1 MALTKIKT
9 GGITDNAVTDAK
21 VADAITITGAQTGIT
36 QVGTLT
42 AGTWQGT
49 PITSAYLNASQT
61 AITSVGTLTSLA
73 TSGVVGITVANVSGV
88 TARTDADDLVIEN
101 TAHNGISIL
110 TNDDQTGNL
119 VFGQASSNRT
129 ARVDY
134 DGNTNIMHVGT
145 TKASGQLQLQS
156 ANGTTGITLDASS
169 NATFA
174 GDVTIANNKQILG
187 ASDGVA
193 YSFTGDTDTGIQSG
207 GTNTLQIT
215 TGGSKAMDFDGN
227 QLATFT
233 GKVQISHATTPDF
246 TLNDTG
252 GTTNKRV
259 FRISGGGDA
268 VYFEGRNNDNS
279 GDGASGTIATMS
291 LSDASTTFA
300 GSVTSVGTLHVK
312 NSSSTSSGIE
322 VGCDAGDF
330 KLFTFNSTHT
340 TNGAF
345 VSDGATVDA
354 DDNLSGGLSI
364 MARHASGDIRF
375 YTGGY
380 ADNKKALTI
389 NSSQNATFAGNQK
402 ITKHLGIG
410 VDYHN
415 DTTLQIENSDS
426 SDNSYI
432 IDGKHT
438 ATNSNGFGARFSTVA
453 TSSGRDILTLRSGAS
468 GSETNRFNF
477 RADGSSVQT
486 SSNQATIQHATS
498 YHYHQSDMN
507 GLSADNTFAYAY
519 MYNVSG
525 SGSGGTTAR
534 IKYSNEGNVDYDAQ
548 WIFTTYKQAIWAE
561 TNALVLNHNNATFAG
576 ALSKGSGSF
585 KIDHPLPSMKDTHY
599 LVHSFTESPRA
610 DLIYRDKV
618 TLVKGKAVVNIDTV
632 AGMTEGTFVLL
643 CDDVQCFTSNES
655 DWSAVK
661 GSVKGNILTIECED
675 SKSTADVAWMVVA
688 DRKDEHIMETK
699 WTDENGKPIVEPKKE
714 AKKEEEKVEEDK
726 DHPTGE
732 KAVYKENA

>member
-9 GGITDNAVTDAK
+9 QSINDDAITTAKINNNAVTDAK
-21 VADAITITGAQTGIT
+21 VADDITSGAASTAATLATARNINGVSFNGSSAITVTAAA
-36 QVGTLT
+36 GTLT
-42 AGTWQGT
+42 GNT
-49 PITSAYLNASQT
+49 LASGVT
-61 AITSVGTLTSLA
+61 ASSLTSVGTLTGLT
-73 TSGVVGITVANVSGV
+73 TSGVLSGKADA
-88 TARTDADDLVIEN
+88 TA
-101 TAHNGISIL
+101 
-110 TNDDQTGNL
+110 
-119 VFGQASSNRT
+119 
-129 ARVDY
+129 
-134 DGNTNIMHVGT
+134 
-145 TKASGQLQLQS
+145 
-156 ANGTTGITLDASS
+156 
-169 NATFA
+169 
-174 GDVTIANNKQILG
+174 G
-187 ASDGVA
+187 APA
-193 YSFTGDTDTGIQSG
+193 YTFTGDTNTGIYRG
-207 GTNTLQIT
+207 GADQL
-215 TGGSKAMDFDGN
+215 
-227 QLATFT
+227 QLAT
-233 GKVQISHATTPDF
+233 
-246 TLNDTG
+246 G
-252 GTTNKRV
+252 GAE
-259 FRISGGGDA
+259 RIQ
-268 VYFEGRNNDNS
+268 VN
-279 GDGASGTIATMS
+279 
-291 LSDASTTFA
+291 
-300 GSVTSVGTLHVK
+300 
-312 NSSSTSSGIE
+312 NSSSIFYSDVTMYLADDQLTLHLNSPGDAAELKLTSDQGTWSIFSNNTADE
-322 VGCDAGDF
+322 
-330 KLFTFNSTHT
+330 LMI
-340 TNGAF
+340 
-345 VSDGATVDA
+345 SDGTTRFQLTDVGAKFAGNIGIGGSNIDSARTISSTTTGNEILYMIGD
-354 DDNLSGGLSI
+354 SGGANNAFRVQVDNMDDFVENADRVFIGDSGCSVVLGTSNSGFTPTNSYI
-364 MARHASGDIRF
+364 ALLHGGDIKMGAGSGSN
-375 YTGGY
+375 TH
-380 ADNKKALTI
+380 LQI
-389 NSSQNATFAGNQK
+389 NDSGNATFSGNQK

>member
-9 GGITDNAVTDAK
+9 GGITDSAITTAKINNDAVTDAK
-21 VADAITITGAQTGIT
+21 VADAITVTGAQTGIT
-36 QVGTLT
+36 QVGTIT
-42 AGTWQGT
+42 AGTWNGT
-49 PITSAYLNASQT
+49 AIASAYLDADTAHLSTTQTFSGAKTFTSSPLLLSASSPRLSISRTSTSGNADLSFRTNNSETDGCWTVRMGSDTTPDLSFNRWTDGSTDT
-61 AITSVGTLTSLA
+61 AIMTL
-73 TSGVVGITVANVSGV
+73 N
-88 TARTDADDLVIEN
+88 
-101 TAHNGISIL
+101 H
-110 TNDDQTGNL
+110 
-119 VFGQASSNRT
+119 
-129 ARVDY
+129 
-134 DGNTNIMHVGT
+134 DG
-145 TKASGQLQLQS
+145 S
-156 ANGTTGITLDASS
+156 
-169 NATFA
+169 ATFA
-174 GDVTIANNKQILG
+174 GTVSLGDLDIIPTSSNVSVIKHDSGSGSLTLQGDQVNIKNKDGDETGLSYNDGGGVTLNGVVDFLYGNIYLKTNNKALVG
-187 ASDGVA
+187 
-193 YSFTGDTDTGIQSG
+193 Y
-207 GTNTLQIT
+207 N
-215 TGGSKAMDFDGN
+215 TGGGAKELIKIDGSDV
-227 QLATFT
+227 
-233 GKVQISHATTPDF
+233 VQIGEG
-246 TLNDTG
+246 LNTA
-252 GTTNKRV
+252 
-259 FRISGGGDA
+259 I
-268 VYFEGRNNDNS
+268 
-279 GDGASGTIATMS
+279 
-291 LSDASTTFA
+291 
-300 GSVTSVGTLHVK
+300 
-312 NSSSTSSGIE
+312 
-322 VGCDAGDF
+322 
-330 KLFTFNSTHT
+330 
-340 TNGAF
+340 
-345 VSDGATVDA
+345 
-354 DDNLSGGLSI
+354 
-364 MARHASGDIRF
+364 
-375 YTGGY
+375 
-380 ADNKKALTI
+380 
-389 NSSQNATFAGNQK
+389 AGNQK

-438 ATNSNGFGARFSTVA
+438 ATNANGFGARFSTVA
-453 TSSGRDILTLRSGAS
+453 TSSGRNILTLRSGAS
-468 GSETNRFNF
+468 GSEVNRHEF

-486 SSNQATIQHATS
+486 STNQATIQHATS
-498 YHYHQSDMN
+498 YHYHQSDMGGN
-507 GLSADNTFAYAY
+507 SADNTFAYAY

-561 TNALVLNHNNATFAG
+561 TNALVLNHNNATFSG

-655 DWSAVK
+655 NWSAVK

-675 SKSTADVAWMVVA
+675 SDSTADVAWMVVA

-714 AKKEEEKVEEDK
+714 TKKEEEKVEEDK